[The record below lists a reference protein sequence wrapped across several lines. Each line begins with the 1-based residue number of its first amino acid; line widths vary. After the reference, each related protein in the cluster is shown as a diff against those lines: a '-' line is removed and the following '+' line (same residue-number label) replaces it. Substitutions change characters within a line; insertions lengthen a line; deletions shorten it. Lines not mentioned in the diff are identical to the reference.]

1 MHLPHRTLGF
11 WCIQVFL
18 LECWYIIN
26 EKLIISPLSTLPDK
40 SILLTSVVMLFP
52 SCSAIARTAESRATW
67 RFNPIPTIHFSD
79 QEILGLTHG
88 QAMET
93 TKLEYD
99 RGRGNF
105 QWNNEMRRDQ
115 KEHKRRKHF
124 ARPTLTLKDDS
135 KSNFYFIMS
144 PNDGFNKFLP
154 ITMSAK

>member
-1 MHLPHRTLGF
+1 
-11 WCIQVFL
+11 
-18 LECWYIIN
+18 
-26 EKLIISPLSTLPDK
+26 
-40 SILLTSVVMLFP
+40 
-52 SCSAIARTAESRATW
+52 
-67 RFNPIPTIHFSD
+67 
-79 QEILGLTHG
+79 
-88 QAMET
+88 MET

-115 KEHKRRKHF
+115 KEHQRRKHF